1 VQRPRIPFLVAA
13 NGPRSLRLAAEQGQ
27 GWVTYGLGGE
37 TLDDWWDGIV
47 SLCARLDEAEAA
59 VGRTEP
65 LDRYLSL
72 DGSPRFSLES
82 AGLFEELTGRAGE
95 LGFTDVVTH
104 WPRPEGVYAGREAV
118 LEEVASRLPHL
129 R

>member
-1 VQRPRIPFLVAA
+1 VPLVIAA
-13 NGPRSLRLAAEQGQ
+13 NGPRVLRLAARLGQ
-27 GWVTYGLGGE
+27 GWVTYGKGGE
-37 TLDDWWDGIV
+37 TLEAWWEGVADL
-47 SLCARLDEAEAA
+47 SRRLDEAEAA
-59 VGRTEP
+59 AERVTP

-82 AGLFEELTGRAGE
+82 VGLFEDMAGRARE

-104 WPRPEGVYAGREAV
+104 WPRREGVYAGQEAV
-118 LEEVASRLPHL
+118 LEEVASRFARL